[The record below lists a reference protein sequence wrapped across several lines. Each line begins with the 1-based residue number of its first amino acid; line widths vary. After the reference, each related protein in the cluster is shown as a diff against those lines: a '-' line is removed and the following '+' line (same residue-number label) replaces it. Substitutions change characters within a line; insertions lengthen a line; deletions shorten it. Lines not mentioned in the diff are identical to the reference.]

1 MRLLIMFDLP
11 TETAQDR
18 KNYRIFRKELINEGF
33 VIIQF
38 SVYVRVCVNRKMAI
52 FLENRV
58 RNFLPEEGLV
68 QSLMLT
74 EKQYNDMHFLIGE
87 AVDDVR
93 NTSDRTVII

>member
-1 MRLLIMFDLP
+1 M
-11 TETAQDR
+11 
-18 KNYRIFRKELINEGF
+18 
-33 VIIQF
+33 
-38 SVYVRVCVNRKMAI
+38 
-52 FLENRV
+52 